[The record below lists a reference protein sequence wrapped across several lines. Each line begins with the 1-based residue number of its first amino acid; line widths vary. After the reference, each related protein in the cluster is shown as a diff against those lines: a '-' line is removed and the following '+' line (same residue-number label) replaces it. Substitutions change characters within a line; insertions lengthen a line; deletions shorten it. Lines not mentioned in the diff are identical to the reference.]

1 MNKKDYQKVI
11 YRVEEGG
18 IAYIALNSPSNRNAQ
33 DVQMLYELNDAMM
46 DAARDAAVKVIV
58 LAGEGKHFSAGHD
71 LRAGDFN
78 RVGKDPSLPALTSV
92 WDNPGTQTIESWL
105 AWEHEMYLDYCK
117 RWRSIPKP
125 TIAQIQGACIAG
137 ALMLAWTCDLIVA
150 SEDAMFQDPV
160 VNLGVGGVEYFAHA
174 WEIGSRR
181 AKEKLFTAD
190 SWSAQDALEWGMVNR
205 VVPREKLADE
215 VMALAR
221 KIASKPSFG
230 LKMAK
235 AAVNGCDEAAGFS
248 NGLDQ
253 AFALH
258 HLCHAHNRLIYGQ
271 LIDPKGVA
279 PAILRSLPGGR
290 LPEIETY
297 TERTD
302 GASGGPPPP

>member
-1 MNKKDYQKVI
+1 MTPKTYTKI
-11 YRVEEGG
+11 LYRHEPGG
-18 IAYIALNSPSNRNAQ
+18 IAYVTLNSPATSNAQ

-46 DAARDAAVKVIV
+46 DAARDASIKVIV
-58 LAGEGKHFSAGHD
+58 LTGEGKHFSAGHD
-71 LRAGDFN
+71 LRAGDFQ
-78 RVGKDPSLPALTSV
+78 RVGRDPELPLNSV
-92 WDNPGTQTIESWL
+92 WENPGTQTIESWL

-150 SEDAMFQDPV
+150 SEDAVFQDPV

-190 SWSAQDALEWGMVNR
+190 TWSAQDALEWGMVNR
-205 VVPREKLADE
+205 VVPREQLADE
-215 VMALAR
+215 VLALAR
-221 KIASKPSFG
+221 KIATKPSFG

-235 AAVNGCDEAAGFS
+235 AAVNGCDESAGFS
-248 NGLDQ
+248 SGLDH

-258 HLCHAHNRLIYGQ
+258 HLCHAQNRLIYDS
-271 LIDPKGVA
+271 LIDPRGVA

-290 LPEIETY
+290 LPKIETY
-297 TERTD
+297 RETD
-302 GASGGPPPP
+302 PAGD